1 MGIFTFAP
9 FNMYPHLG
17 AWYPIFYTVI
27 IVIIIIIIIIII
39 IFILRGDRPA
49 TTDLRN
55 YNNSGQC

>member
-9 FNMYPHLG
+9 FNMYTHLG
-17 AWYPIFYTVI
+17 AWHPIFYTVI
-27 IVIIIIIIIIII
+27 IVIIIIIIIII
-39 IFILRGDRPA
+39 FILRGDRPV